1 MKIGDRLKQL
11 RLAKQLTQRQVAA
24 QLNVAP
30 SIYNRFERNER
41 KVKKEMLP
49 KLSEILGISI
59 EELNTIWVADQ
70 VYKLLEYEQNPNDV
84 ISIVSKDFA

>member
-1 MKIGDRLKQL
+1 MKLGDRLKQL

-24 QLNVAP
+24 RLNVAP

-70 VYKLLEYEQNPNDV
+70 VYKLLEYEQNPNNV
-84 ISIVSKDFA
+84 LSIVSKDFA

>member
-1 MKIGDRLKQL
+1 MKLGDRLKQL
-11 RLAKQLTQRQVAA
+11 RLPKQLTQRQVAA
-24 QLNVAP
+24 QLKVAP

>member
-1 MKIGDRLKQL
+1 MKLGDRLKLL

-49 KLSEILGISI
+49 KLSEILELSI

>member
-1 MKIGDRLKQL
+1 
-11 RLAKQLTQRQVAA
+11 
-24 QLNVAP
+24 
-30 SIYNRFERNER
+30 
-41 KVKKEMLP
+41 MLP

-59 EELNTIWVADQ
+59 EELNTIWVVDQ

>member
-1 MKIGDRLKQL
+1 MKLGDRLKQL

-41 KVKKEMLP
+41 KVKKEILS

>member
-1 MKIGDRLKQL
+1 MKLGDRLKLL

-49 KLSEILGISI
+49 KLSEILEISI

-70 VYKLLEYEQNPNDV
+70 VYKLLEYEQNPNEV
-84 ISIVSKDFA
+84 ISIISKDFA

>member
-1 MKIGDRLKQL
+1 MKLGDRLKQL

-84 ISIVSKDFA
+84 ISIISKDFA

>member
-1 MKIGDRLKQL
+1 MKLGDRLKQL

-24 QLNVAP
+24 QLKVAP

>member
-1 MKIGDRLKQL
+1 MKLGDRLKLL

-49 KLSEILGISI
+49 KLSEILEISI

>member
-1 MKIGDRLKQL
+1 MKLGDSLKQL

-41 KVKKEMLP
+41 KVKKEMLS

>member
-1 MKIGDRLKQL
+1 MKLGDRLKQL

-49 KLSEILGISI
+49 KLSEILDISI

>member
-1 MKIGDRLKQL
+1 MKLGDRLKQL

-70 VYKLLEYEQNPNDV
+70 IYKLLEYEQNPNDV
-84 ISIVSKDFA
+84 ISLISKDFA

>member
-1 MKIGDRLKQL
+1 MKLGDRLKQL

-70 VYKLLEYEQNPNDV
+70 IYKLLEYEQNPNDV
-84 ISIVSKDFA
+84 ISIISKDFA

>member
-1 MKIGDRLKQL
+1 MKLGDRLKQL

-41 KVKKEMLP
+41 KVKKEMLS

>member
-1 MKIGDRLKQL
+1 MKLGDRLKQL

-84 ISIVSKDFA
+84 ISIICKDFA

>member
-1 MKIGDRLKQL
+1 MKLGDRLKQL

-41 KVKKEMLP
+41 KVKKDMLP

-70 VYKLLEYEQNPNDV
+70 VYKLLEYEQNPNEV
-84 ISIVSKDFA
+84 ISIISKDFA

>member
-1 MKIGDRLKQL
+1 MKLGDRLKQL
-11 RLAKQLTQRQVAA
+11 RLAKLLTQRQVAT

-49 KLSEILGISI
+49 KLSKILDISI

-70 VYKLLEYEQNPNDV
+70 VFKLLECEQNPKDV

>member
-1 MKIGDRLKQL
+1 MKLGDRLKQL

-41 KVKKEMLP
+41 KGK
-49 KLSEILGISI
+49 
-59 EELNTIWVADQ
+59 
-70 VYKLLEYEQNPNDV
+70 
-84 ISIVSKDFA
+84 

>member
-1 MKIGDRLKQL
+1 MKLGDRLKQL

-49 KLSEILGISI
+49 KLSEILEISI